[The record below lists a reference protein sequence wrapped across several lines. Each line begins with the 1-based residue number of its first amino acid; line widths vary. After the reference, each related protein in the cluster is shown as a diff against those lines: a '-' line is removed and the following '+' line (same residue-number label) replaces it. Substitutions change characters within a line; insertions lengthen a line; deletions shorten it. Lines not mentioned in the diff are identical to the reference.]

1 MENRDGSVVLRVIER
16 YEDRK
21 NTVFDVFGFLLARL
35 PVVSDCS
42 PQQTPRASSNSSSS
56 SSSSGAASA
65 ASSGSAAGMAV
76 SRVPS
81 PPPPEVNTPVAENW
95 CYTQVRLDSFSFFF
109 FLSLSFS
116 TDRSLHVLA
125 PYSSSFL
132 AFFNFILFLHPF
144 FYANALC
151 SNFLT
156 FHCLFSPI
164 LPPFIRFFHSH
175 AFLTFLITVLFG
187 LLPFSL

>member
-1 MENRDGSVVLRVIER
+1 MPTRKKEHRRQKCFTSAAGMENRGGSMMLRVIER
-16 YEDRK
+16 YEDRH

-95 CYTQVRLDSFSFFF
+95 CYTQVHMSLYFLF
-109 FLSLSFS
+109 FLLSVSFS
-116 TDRSLHVLA
+116 TNHSLRVLA
-125 PYSSSFL
+125 PYSSSSL
-132 AFFNFILFLHPF
+132 ALFNFILFL
-144 FYANALC
+144 N
-151 SNFLT
+151 
-156 FHCLFSPI
+156 
-164 LPPFIRFFHSH
+164 
-175 AFLTFLITVLFG
+175 TFLCECSVF
-187 LLPFSL
+187 